1 MALAF
6 HTFGTGVA
14 SSASASVNLTQSNTG
29 VLEGSRSKPV
39 RSKGGGRR
47 NINKALNTQWD
58 DALNAIAESQDKTA
72 FRDLFSHFAPRVK
85 AMLLKLGMSSENAE
99 EITQEVFV
107 IVWRKA
113 HQFDRV
119 KATASTWI
127 FTIARNK
134 RIDRLRS
141 MGRPEPDP
149 NDPAFEPDP
158 PQQSDAMLT
167 AQQRSDKVRDAVATL
182 PEDQRDVLIRSYF
195 NEQTQAEIAEET
207 NTPLGTVK
215 SRLRLALGKL
225 KEALAKD
232 MEDGAL

>member
-1 MALAF
+1 MSFAI
-6 HTFGTGVA
+6 HTLSTGAA
-14 SSASASVNLTQSNTG
+14 SSASVSVSLTHSDTD
-29 VLEGSRSKPV
+29 VLKGSHSKSV
-39 RSKGGGRR
+39 RSNGRGRR
-47 NINKALNTQWD
+47 NINKSPNTQWD
-58 DALNAIAESQDKTA
+58 DALNAIAVSQDKTA
-72 FRDLFSHFAPRVK
+72 FRKLFSYFAPRVK
-85 AMLLKLGMSSENAE
+85 AMLMKLGMSSENAE

-113 HQFDRV
+113 HQFDCA

-134 RIDRLRS
+134 RIDRLRA

-158 PQQSDAMLT
+158 PQQSDALLT

-225 KEALAKD
+225 KDALAKD